1 MKSKPSSLTRE
12 YLRSRNTA
20 VVYRYKRQLETFPVS
35 AEGAILIIAAYI
47 TLLDPYLFAFCL
59 SRAACEVLIRCRLSA
74 LQRRESDVP
83 IDKKAISRR

>member
-20 VVYRYKRQLETFPVS
+20 VVHRYKGQFGTFPVS

-47 TLLDPYLFAFCL
+47 TLLGPYLLVFCL

-74 LQRRESDVP
+74 LQRWESDVP
-83 IDKKAISRR
+83 IDQKASSCR